1 MHLLKA
7 SLSLTTECLK
17 SSFDSVCSF
26 LYYSFLHILYKS
38 LFIYLEDIIRT
49 MKPLSKDEYISNQ
62 AEFRFS
68 IQTFNS
74 ISYVS
79 HLFACNYTYNFY
91 NFMLCSLD
99 FTSFIS
105 RFIWTHIHN
114 ELPINTILY
123 AYLILTLKNV
133 QLNIFV
139 QQNQNI
145 NFHQ

>member
-1 MHLLKA
+1 
-7 SLSLTTECLK
+7 
-17 SSFDSVCSF
+17 
-26 LYYSFLHILYKS
+26 
-38 LFIYLEDIIRT
+38 

-79 HLFACNYTYNFY
+79 HLIACNYTY

-123 AYLILTLKNV
+123 AYYRRQN
-133 QLNIFV
+133 NIDSQKCSVEFLC
-139 QQNQNI
+139 I
-145 NFHQ
+145 TKPKY